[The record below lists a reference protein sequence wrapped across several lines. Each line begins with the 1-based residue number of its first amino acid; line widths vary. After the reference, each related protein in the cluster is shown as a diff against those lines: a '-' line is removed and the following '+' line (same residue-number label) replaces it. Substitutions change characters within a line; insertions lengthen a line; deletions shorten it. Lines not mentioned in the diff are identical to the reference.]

1 MAELELLPGEETM
14 RRLNGIRNLPTLPVI
29 VEKVRAAARDPKVGA
44 QRVAMIVADDPA
56 MTAQML
62 KVANSSLYG
71 AREPI
76 VSLQLAMARIGM
88 NAACTIATS
97 TALFGAFGTQD
108 RGGLDKR
115 EFWRHS
121 VLCGVAAGVIFER
134 CRSKFAQAY
143 PPDVLHM
150 AGLLHDIGKVVVDQ
164 YFPEHCRLVLER
176 IRASKRAM
184 VEVEAEVMGLD
195 HTRIGA
201 WVGMRWKLPDELLQ
215 VIRWHHEPAG
225 CPDGAK
231 RPLVMLIHAADY
243 LCCMG
248 ALGAAGDTEAPVL
261 AGTIQEALGLA
272 PEEIVAMAG
281 TVAAKAARSE
291 VLIALG

>member
-44 QRVAMIVADDPA
+44 QRVAAIVSDDPA

-88 NAACTIATS
+88 NAACSIATS
-97 TALFGAFGTQD
+97 TALFGSFGGEE

-121 VLCGVAAGVIFER
+121 ILCSLAAVAIFER
-134 CRSKFAQAY
+134 CRSRFAQAY
-143 PPDVLHM
+143 SPDVLHL
-150 AGLLHDIGKVVVDQ
+150 AGLLHDIGKIVVDQ
-164 YFPEHCRLVLER
+164 YFPAHSRLVLER
-176 IRASKRAM
+176 TRSERRSMI
-184 VEVEAEVMGLD
+184 EVEAEVMGLD

-215 VIRWHHEPAG
+215 VIRWHHNPSG
-225 CPDGAK
+225 CPEAK
-231 RPLVMLIHAADY
+231 RPLAMLIHAADY
-243 LCCMG
+243 LCCVG
-248 ALGAAGDTEAPVL
+248 RLGDAGDLEAPML
-261 AGTIQEALGLA
+261 AEEVHAALDITAEDLMA
-272 PEEIVAMAG
+272 MVAL
-281 TVAAKAARSE
+281 VSAKAARSE
-291 VLIALG
+291 VLVALG